1 MLIYPAAFNMTTGP
15 LHWELLQRAR
25 ANDLQ
30 LFVATISPGNMRRSH
45 WRNINIVWKCILT
58 FYFST
63 ARDVSSEYVAW
74 GHSMVVDPWAK
85 IIKSAQDGEETIV
98 ADLGKILK
106 SIQILIQFCLFVVFI
121 INFSSCRHS

>member
-30 LFVATISPGNMRRSH
+30 LFVATISPGNTRISH
-45 WRNINIVWKCILT
+45 WRRRNIVRNCLLI
-58 FYFST
+58 FYFPT

-85 IIKSAQDGEETIV
+85 VIKSAQDGEETIV
-98 ADLGKILK
+98 ADLGKLFK
-106 SIQILIQFCLFVVFI
+106 PTQIPIPFVY
-121 INFSSCRHS
+121 S